1 MKKFVFRALLLLGI
15 PFLLLVILYIVTD
28 PFKTIRDFSLEYFD
42 VTNRD
47 YLSTEL
53 FLYNSQCINYDS
65 FILGSSRCCGLNS
78 YHWKKYLPDS
88 SKQFVFQAWSETLTG
103 IFQKLDFLDKNRYN
117 IRNALIVID
126 IPGTFS
132 SNQLP
137 SETLSIKDWRISGQS
152 EFMFQCTLCYN
163 FMQKPSIWLRSIKGF
178 LNDDKPYV
186 SFDTISNDWNANN
199 RCADLMA
206 VPMQDS
212 LNNCS
217 NISREVF
224 IKAVADYKS
233 NVQEIAPVLITDD
246 FEFMLIEIKNIFV
259 KHKTAYKIIISPAP
273 WQTNKAI
280 NPVDYKT
287 LMSIFG
293 NHVFDFSGKNT
304 INEDYN
310 NFTDPGHFGLRA
322 GWTIIED
329 IYNSN

>member
-1 MKKFVFRALLLLGI
+1 MKKFIFRALLLLGI
-15 PFLLLVILYIVTD
+15 PFLLLAILYIITD

-42 VTNRD
+42 ITNRD

-53 FLYNSQCINYDS
+53 FLKNSKCVNYDS
-65 FILGSSRCCGLNS
+65 FIFGSSRCSGLNS

-103 IFQKLDFLDKNRYN
+103 IYQKLNYIDRSGND
-117 IRNALIVID
+117 IENALLVFD

-132 SNQLP
+132 SKQLP
-137 SETLSIKDWRISGQS
+137 TKTLSIKDWRISGQS

-163 FMQKPSIWLRSIKGF
+163 FLQKPSIWLKSIKDCF
-178 LNDDKPYV
+178 NNDKPYV
-186 SFDTISNDWNANN
+186 SFDTVSNDWDSNN
-199 RCADLMA
+199 RYADLMT

-217 NISREVF
+217 NISRKSF
-224 IKAVADYKS
+224 MKAVADYKS
-233 NVQEIAPVLITDD
+233 NVQEISPVLITDD
-246 FEFMLIEIKNIFV
+246 FKFMLIEIKNIFS
-259 KHKTAYKIIISPAP
+259 KHNTAYKIIISPAP

-280 NPVDYKT
+280 NPADYKT
-287 LMSIFG
+287 LVSIFG
-293 NHVFDFSGKNT
+293 NHVFDFSGRNT
-304 INEDYN
+304 ITEDYN

-329 IYNSN
+329 IYNRN